1 MITTSIFIYGDD
13 GIAREIELFDDEKI
27 SITSSIQNINDISKI
42 FTDFSQSFTVPASKT
57 NNAIFKHWYENSIT
71 NAFDARTRKKAYIE
85 IDTIPFR
92 QGKMQIE
99 KANFKNG
106 QIDNYTVTFFGSLIS
121 LKDLFAGRFLRE
133 FDYTQYNFEYN
144 GTVVKNRIAG
154 DVTNSVKFPL
164 ITSNNVWQYTG
175 NGSSKSNWDVKN
187 SATPIYYNDLFPA
200 IRVSAIFDIIAT
212 QLAVNFDGDFLT
224 DPRFT
229 SLFLWLKNTD
239 TFSAKTSPQ
248 KINFAT
254 ATSTV
259 GTQGI
264 FNVFFDVL
272 NYTKPSSPVT
282 LTQSN
287 IRLTFT
293 TSGTPFTF
301 YVYKDGAKLSEQNY
315 VTQTTQMYLEVPLE
329 NSGSYSFY
337 ISSTVPVT
345 YNNSIYFF
353 ETRNGGTVVSDVTA
367 TQTSA
372 STTTTIL
379 NLAEYMPEIK
389 AEEFFAGI
397 LKMFNITCYSE
408 DGITY
413 TLEQLET
420 YYTNGNIYDITKFIK
435 SDNFEIER
443 VKPYKSINFK
453 YEQCENLLATA
464 FLGQSDIP
472 YGDLKYDL
480 INDGE
485 EYSIELPFENMP
497 FSKFTNSNL
506 QLGYSV
512 RKDLTAYIPKPVVL
526 YHYDEIQTLSNSQSF
541 YFNDGSSTTAMTT
554 YNLFGQDALKDGVI
568 HTINFGAE
576 QSSFTNQVELN
587 SLFNNYYDDYLANSF
602 DIKSRLVRVKAI
614 LPPRLLSN
622 LSLNDRLIIRDKR
635 YVINTVKSDLS
646 TGEIDLELI
655 TDLRTIVSSGG
666 TTTYY
671 ILVPCSGGGG
681 NLLITSQPAMA
692 SQRYLNNTNGIY
704 YYWNNQTT
712 TTAGTIGTNMSAI
725 TGQTGCPP
733 TTVYYKL
740 DPCTGGGASLYVT
753 SQPPIASQRY
763 LDSVTGINY
772 SWDNTST
779 TTTQTVGANLTIVTG
794 QTGCPQIITYYK
806 LDPCTGGGASLYV
819 TTAPALASQRYLDS
833 VTGIYYTW
841 DNTSTTTTQTVGAN
855 LSAVSG
861 QTGCPP
867 VVVTYYRLE
876 PCASGTTIY
885 TTIAP
890 TLASQRFVDSV
901 TSLTYYWNNTSTTTT
916 QTVNSNVQ
924 MVSGQAGCPATPP
937 STISSIFY
945 TLK

>member
-42 FTDFSQSFTVPASKT
+42 YTDFSQSFTVPASKT
-57 NNAIFKHWYENSIT
+57 NNAIFKHWYENSIS

-92 QGKMQIE
+92 QGKIQIE

-106 QIDNYTVTFFGSLIS
+106 QIDNYTITFFGALIS
-121 LKDLFAGRFLRE
+121 LKDLFAGRFLRD

-144 GTVVKNRIAG
+144 GTVVKNRLAG
-154 DVTNSVKFPL
+154 DVTNDVKFPL

-175 NGSSKSNWDVKN
+175 NGSSQSNWDIKN
-187 SATPIYYNDLFPA
+187 SATPVYYYDLFPA
-200 IRVSAIFDIIAT
+200 IRISKIFQVLSD
-212 QLAVNFDGDFLT
+212 QLGVFFNGSFLT

-239 TFSAKTSPQ
+239 TFTAKSSPQ

-272 NYTKPSSPVT
+272 TYTKPTAPVT

-301 YVYKDGAKLSEQNY
+301 FVYKDGVKISEQSY

-353 ETRNGGTVVSDVTA
+353 ETRNGGTVISDVTA
-367 TQTSA
+367 TQTSS

-389 AEEFFAGI
+389 AEEFFSGI

-408 DGITY
+408 DGVNF

-420 YYTNGNIYDITKFIK
+420 FYTNGNIYDITKFVK
-435 SDNFEIER
+435 SDDSEIER

-453 YEQCENLLATA
+453 YQECENLIATA

-480 INDGE
+480 VNDGD
-485 EYSIELPFENMP
+485 EYLVELPFENMP

-506 QLGYSV
+506 QVGYSI
-512 RKDLTAYIPKPVVL
+512 RKDLTAYIPKPTIL
-526 YHYDEIQTLSNSQSF
+526 YHYNEIQTLSSSQSF
-541 YFNDGSSTTAMTT
+541 FFNDGTSSSAVTT

-587 SLFNNYYDDYLANSF
+587 SLFNNYYDDYLSNSF
-602 DIKSRLVRVKAI
+602 DIKSRMVRIKAI
-614 LPPRLLSN
+614 MPPRLISN
-622 LSLNDRLIIRDKR
+622 LALNDRLIIRDKR
-635 YVINTVKSDLS
+635 YIVNTMKTDLS
-646 TGEIDLELI
+646 TGEVDLELI
-655 TDLRTIVSSGG
+655 TDLRNIISSG
-666 TTTYY
+666 TPTTYY

-725 TGQTGCPP
+725 TGQTGCPA
-733 TTVYYKL
+733 TT
-740 DPCTGGGASLYVT
+740 
-753 SQPPIASQRY
+753 I
-763 LDSVTGINY
+763 
-772 SWDNTST
+772 
-779 TTTQTVGANLTIVTG
+779 
-794 QTGCPQIITYYK
+794 YYK

-819 TTAPALASQRYLDS
+819 TTAPPVASQRYLDS
-833 VTGIYYTW
+833 VTGINYSW
-841 DNTSTTTTQTVGAN
+841 DNTQTTTPQTIGTN
-855 LSAVSG
+855 LTIVTG
-861 QTGCPP
+861 QTGCPQ
-867 VVVTYYRLE
+867 VIITYYRLE
-876 PCASGTTIY
+876 PCTSGTTIY

-924 MVSGQAGCPATPP
+924 MVSGQAGCPTTPP
-937 STISSIFY
+937 STTSSIFY